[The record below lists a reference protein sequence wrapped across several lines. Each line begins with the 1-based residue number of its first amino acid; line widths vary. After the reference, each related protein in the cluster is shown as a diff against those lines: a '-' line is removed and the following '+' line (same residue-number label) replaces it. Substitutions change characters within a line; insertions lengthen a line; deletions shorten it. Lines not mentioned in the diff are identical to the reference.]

1 MNSELNLLKIIR
13 DEKIHK
19 KAIEMDAG
27 LFVNEHKHAIYYLTV
42 KYSNFVEVYLEIND
56 DGGPPY
62 KNIFVKGQGETLE
75 EAKAAA
81 LKTHRHLSWFEK
93 ENHLQILSVFGNWK
107 CMIRQIGIYSIN
119 IHICSRFT

>member
-81 LKTHRHLSWFEK
+81 LKKF
-93 ENHLQILSVFGNWK
+93 NQAAYFYN
-107 CMIRQIGIYSIN
+107 IN
-119 IHICSRFT
+119 LN